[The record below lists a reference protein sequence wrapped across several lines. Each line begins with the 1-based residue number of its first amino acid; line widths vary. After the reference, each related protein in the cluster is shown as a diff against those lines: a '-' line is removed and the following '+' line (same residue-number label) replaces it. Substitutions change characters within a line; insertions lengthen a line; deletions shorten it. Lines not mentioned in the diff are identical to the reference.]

1 MSPRALGDILVG
13 SIVLKTTRALFA
25 EVGQQHLE
33 TCVPCW
39 LGDTRLAGWRRHP

>member
-25 EVGQQHLE
+25 DGGQQHVATYLS
-33 TCVPCW
+33 CW
-39 LGDTRLAGWRRHP
+39 LGDTRLTRWRRLP